1 MKEKCYCELKELK
14 KLLKRKN
21 LSYRKFSERISI
33 STDALNNKLNGY
45 SCFNSAEI
53 SKIAK
58 TLKIEAD
65 DIGFYFFPE
74 CI

>member
-1 MKEKCYCELKELK
+1 MKKIRYCELKELK

-21 LSYRKFSERISI
+21 LSYRGLSKTIAI

-45 SCFNSAEI
+45 SCFNSEEI
-53 SKIAK
+53 LKVAK
-58 TLKIEAD
+58 ALRISVN

-74 CI
+74 Y